1 MRKIS
6 HSKTFK
12 FFQELKQLLIF
23 FVLKP
28 MFRKSLIQL
37 LSQFAEFSNDQ
48 LNFFELSNCAV
59 YPSGKKQINFNDF
72 LTQFRELA
80 DSARYHFDI
89 RILKKNDFD
98 EFVKDLTFPIIAFSN
113 ESQDLEPLLIN
124 QKYKVGI
131 EIFSFDFEG
140 KISQIKHNGNK
151 ISSLCKTL
159 DAVILQNQLSA
170 DFEKEHIQGNTQ
182 DYVVFLTGFKISTMD
197 EAKTIEHKSPVKRF
211 FELIKAEKKDIYAI
225 YFFAI
230 LVSLI
235 TLTIPLGIQAIIGLM
250 SGGLLLESAMV
261 LVFLVIL
268 ATVASGWLQ
277 VQQLALVEILQ
288 QRIFA
293 KTAFDFSFRIPRIKS
308 EVLSQQYTPEIVN
321 RFFDVL
327 NVQKSLPKILIDFTS
342 ALIQIFFGLLLLS
355 FYHPY
360 FILFGLIVVG
370 VVALVFVFTG
380 KAGLESS
387 IYESKYK
394 YKLAFWLEELGR
406 AVHAFKMSAY
416 HGLPVNKT
424 DYLLDK
430 YLHYRKKHFKIL
442 VKQFAAIIAFKT
454 IITAGLLILGGLLV
468 FSKQINLGQFVA
480 SEIIIL
486 LVIGSVEKIISNI
499 SSVYDMLTAID
510 KLATVSD
517 LPLESSGG
525 RSTSDVIVKDQ
536 FELKLSK
543 IDFKY
548 PEARNE
554 SIKNLNLT
562 ISKGEKICICGYNDS
577 GKSTLL
583 KVISGT
589 YESFSG
595 AISLNGIS
603 LRELN
608 LNSYR
613 SLIADVGNAT
623 DLFEG
628 SIEENITMG
637 NATIPFVDIL
647 EACEWAG
654 LKDFVSNLQDGLKT
668 QLSPAAANFPSNIA
682 KKILLARAY
691 LSKPALIM
699 IDEMFHQVQRHE
711 KKKILDNLF
720 NEKNMALIII
730 SSLPEIM
737 ERCDKVCI
745 MQSGS
750 IIEQGT
756 YASLNERSALR
767 FLTNQ

>member
-1 MRKIS
+1 
-6 HSKTFK
+6 
-12 FFQELKQLLIF
+12 
-23 FVLKP
+23 

-37 LSQFAEFSNDQ
+37 VSHFANASNEN
-48 LNFFELSNCAV
+48 LPFFELSKAAAYNEE
-59 YPSGKKQINFNDF
+59 STQISLNSF
-72 LTQFRELA
+72 LFQLREVA
-80 DSARYHFDI
+80 DSAKFHFDL
-89 RILKKNDFD
+89 RMMKTSDFKSM
-98 EFVKDLTFPIIAFSN
+98 VKSLPFPLLAFSKK
-113 ESQDLEPLLIN
+113 SISLQPLLIS
-124 QKYKVGI
+124 KSLSGELI
-131 EIFSFDFEG
+131 MTDFEDYDKPQNQNFNLDSLDKLCKSLEDVITQNELDKDFG
-140 KISQIKHNGNK
+140 NETTNGNN
-151 ISSLCKTL
+151 I
-159 DAVILQNQLSA
+159 
-170 DFEKEHIQGNTQ
+170 
-182 DYVVFLTGFKISTMD
+182 DYIVYLTGFKISNMD
-197 EAKTIEHKSPVKRF
+197 DEKTNKPKTPIQRF
-211 FELIKAEKKDIYAI
+211 FDLLKEEKKDIYSI

-230 LVSLI
+230 LVALI

-250 SGGLLLESAMV
+250 SGGLLLESALV
-261 LVFLVIL
+261 LIFLVIL
-268 ATVASGWLQ
+268 ATLASGWLQ
-277 VQQLALVEILQ
+277 VQQLSLVEILQ

-360 FILFGLIVVG
+360 FILFGIIVLVVVG
-370 VVALVFVFTG
+370 LVFVFTS
-380 KAGLESS
+380 KSALESS

-406 AVHAFKMSAY
+406 SVHAFKMSAY
-416 HGLPVNKT
+416 NGLPVNKT

-454 IITAGLLILGGLLV
+454 IITAGLLILGGVLV
-468 FSKQINLGQFVA
+468 FNRQINLGQFVA

-525 RSTSDVIVKDQ
+525 RSISDVIANEK
-536 FELKLSK
+536 FELKLSH
-543 IDFKY
+543 IGFKY
-548 PEARNE
+548 PDSKNE
-554 SIKNLNLT
+554 SLKNINFQ

-583 KVISGT
+583 KVVSGA
-589 YESFSG
+589 YESYDG
-595 AISLNGIS
+595 AINLNGVS
-603 LRELN
+603 LREIN

-628 SIEENITMG
+628 SIEENISMG
-637 NATIPFVDIL
+637 NNSIPFKDIL
-647 EACEWAG
+647 NACEWAG
-654 LKDFVSNLQDGLKT
+654 LKDFVANLHDGLKT
-668 QLSPAAANFPSNIA
+668 QLAPAAANFPSNIA

-691 LSKPALIM
+691 ITKPSLMM
-699 IDEMFHQVQRHE
+699 IDEMFHQVQRQE
-711 KKKILDNLF
+711 KQKILENIF
-720 NEKNMALIII
+720 NEKEMALIII

-737 ERCDKVCI
+737 EKCDKVYI

-750 IIEQGT
+750 IVDQGT
-756 YASLNERSALR
+756 YSSLNERSALR
-767 FLTNQ
+767 FLTNLYNYTS